1 MGIVKEE
8 DMNIFI
14 IAEIGINHNGSVDV
28 AKKLIDVAVFTK
40 CDAIKFQKRKVS
52 DIYTKEYLDT
62 YRESPWGTTQREQ
75 KEGLEFG
82 IDEYQEIDK
91 YCKQV
96 QMPWFAS
103 AWDLESQSF
112 LQQFDLKWNKIASA
126 MIGYIPLLKKIASEK
141 KHTFI
146 STGMS
151 TLFEIEEAVKIFRQ
165 IDCPFEI
172 MHCVSTYPMAM
183 EDANLKNIAML
194 RNRFCCDV
202 GYSGHE
208 SGLSISY
215 AAAALGATSIER
227 HITLDRSMYGTD
239 QAASLEPIGF
249 YNLVGAI
256 RTIEKALGNDKRIVT
271 EEEEKIKGKLR
282 WYE

>member
-1 MGIVKEE
+1 MS
-8 DMNIFI
+8 IFV
-14 IAEIGINHNGSVDV
+14 IAEAGINHNGDLNI
-28 AKKLIDVAVFTK
+28 AKRLIDVAVFSK
-40 CDAIKFQKRKVS
+40 CNAIKFQKRNPDICVPENQKKVM
-52 DIYTKEYLDT
+52 
-62 YRESPWGTTQREQ
+62 RETPWGEMSYLEYRYHI
-75 KEGLEFG
+75 EFG
-82 IDEYQEIDK
+82 FDEYQEIDR

-96 QMPWFAS
+96 QIPWFAS
-103 AWDLESQSF
+103 AWDLESQEF
-112 LQQFDLKWNKIASA
+112 LQQFDLSHNKIASA
-126 MIGYIPLLKKIASEK
+126 MIAYIPLLEKVASER

-151 TLFEIEEAVKIFRQ
+151 TLSEIERAVKVFC
-165 IDCPFEI
+165 DVSCSFEL

-183 EDANLKNIAML
+183 EDANLKNIVML
-194 RNRFCCDV
+194 RNKFHCDV

-215 AAAALGATSIER
+215 AAAALEATSIER

-256 RTIEKALGNDKRIVT
+256 RTIERALGNNERIVI
-271 EEEEKIKGKLR
+271 EEEEKIKKKLR

>member
-1 MGIVKEE
+1 MS
-8 DMNIFI
+8 IFV
-14 IAEIGINHNGSVDV
+14 IAEAGINHNGDLNI
-28 AKKLIDVAVFTK
+28 AKRLIDVAVFSK
-40 CDAIKFQKRKVS
+40 CNAIKFQKRNPDICVPENQKKVM
-52 DIYTKEYLDT
+52 
-62 YRESPWGTTQREQ
+62 RETPWGEMSYLEYRYHI
-75 KEGLEFG
+75 EFG
-82 IDEYQEIDK
+82 FDEYQEIDR

-96 QMPWFAS
+96 QIPWFAS
-103 AWDLESQSF
+103 AWDLESQEF
-112 LQQFDLKWNKIASA
+112 LQQFDLSHNKIASA
-126 MIGYIPLLKKIASEK
+126 MIAYIPLLEKVASER

-151 TLFEIEEAVKIFRQ
+151 TLSEIERAVKVFC
-165 IDCPFEI
+165 DVSCSFEL

-183 EDANLKNIAML
+183 EDANLKNIVML
-194 RNRFCCDV
+194 HNKFHCDV

-215 AAAALGATSIER
+215 AAAALEATSIER

-256 RTIEKALGNDKRIVT
+256 RTIERALGNNERIVI
-271 EEEEKIKGKLR
+271 EEEEKIKKKLR

>member
-1 MGIVKEE
+1 MS
-8 DMNIFI
+8 IFV
-14 IAEIGINHNGSVDV
+14 IAEAGINHNGDLNI
-28 AKKLIDVAVFTK
+28 AKRLIDVAVFSK
-40 CDAIKFQKRKVS
+40 CNAIKFQKRNPDICVPENQKKVM
-52 DIYTKEYLDT
+52 
-62 YRESPWGTTQREQ
+62 RETPWGEISYLEYRYHI
-75 KEGLEFG
+75 EFG
-82 IDEYQEIDK
+82 FDEYQEIDR

-96 QMPWFAS
+96 QIPWFAS
-103 AWDLESQSF
+103 AWDLESQEF
-112 LQQFDLKWNKIASA
+112 LQQFDLSHNKIASA
-126 MIGYIPLLKKIASEK
+126 MIAYIPLLEKVASER

-151 TLFEIEEAVKIFRQ
+151 TLSEIERAVKVFC
-165 IDCPFEI
+165 DVSCSFEL

-183 EDANLKNIAML
+183 EDANLKNIVML
-194 RNRFCCDV
+194 RNKFHCDV

-215 AAAALGATSIER
+215 AAAALEATSIER

-256 RTIEKALGNDKRIVT
+256 RTIERALGNNERIII
-271 EEEEKIKGKLR
+271 EEEEKIKKKLR